1 MKAMIIGYGRMGKM
15 IEESAK
21 AAGMEIGAIIDV
33 DNLQE
38 LETIDDRFDVVF
50 DFSSPSALHT
60 VAGFIK
66 RTGSPYVCGCT
77 GYNSR
82 QKELICSLGEYAPVI
97 HAANYSLGVA
107 VMKKALELITPVL
120 RDSFD
125 IEILETHHNKKVDAP
140 SGTAY
145 LLADAIDPEGE
156 MERVYDRHAITG
168 ARSKNEIGM
177 SSRRGGNMAGEHVV
191 SFFGEDE
198 VIEITH
204 RAVSRRIFA
213 NGAVKAAQAL
223 STRPAG
229 FYTIEELLF

>member
-1 MKAMIIGYGRMGKM
+1 
-15 IEESAK
+15 
-21 AAGMEIGAIIDV
+21 
-33 DNLQE
+33 
-38 LETIDDRFDVVF
+38 
-50 DFSSPSALHT
+50 
-60 VAGFIK
+60 
-66 RTGSPYVCGCT
+66 
-77 GYNSR
+77 
-82 QKELICSLGEYAPVI
+82 
-97 HAANYSLGVA
+97 
-107 VMKKALELITPVL
+107 
-120 RDSFD
+120 
-125 IEILETHHNKKVDAP
+125 
-140 SGTAY
+140 
-145 LLADAIDPEGE
+145 